1 MRKTQL
7 ESQHLLI
14 YPPKNNAHYSCVCVS
29 NLYFIC
35 IECVCDIHVNAIINF
50 IYTHALVKDTRTHAH
65 SYLYTHTHTELRKYK
80 TYSCRRTSEHTK
92 TNYMPQWLHFTT
104 PLSFSRPAENNRS
117 HVQGDATRRYPKFNW
132 RRGVKQWN
140 N

>member
-29 NLYFIC
+29 SLYFIC

-50 IYTHALVKDTRTHAH
+50 IYTHALVKDTRTHVH
-65 SYLYTHTHTELRKYK
+65 SYLYTHTQ
-80 TYSCRRTSEHTK
+80 SCVNIKLTHVGGRRNTQKLITCH
-92 TNYMPQWLHFTT
+92 NDYILQRH
-104 PLSFSRPAENNRS
+104 
-117 HVQGDATRRYPKFNW
+117 
-132 RRGVKQWN
+132 
-140 N
+140 